1 MAALPAAL
9 LAVAAVCA
17 GDAAARTFPFGAR
30 TRAVNDLGNQFVPF
44 HAHLWDLLHGRAG
57 GGVLLNWRSGYGTS
71 LLPDLGTYLT
81 SPFALLV
88 AVFPRERIDLAVYVV
103 TVLKPGAAAAAMAV
117 VLLRQ
122 RRGPRWGA
130 AVLGAAYALCGW
142 AVVEAA
148 YNPMWLDGL
157 IAFPLL
163 CLVVEW
169 VREGRR
175 AVLGPVVVALCWAAN
190 FYTAY
195 MATLGAGLVLL
206 VRIAVGA
213 GAGRAGSAERGSG
226 GVAGRGTGAVL
237 GRAVL
242 TVLLGVGLAAPVLVP
257 VFLGSRHA
265 YPGWTRRFE
274 AAEWADVAARV
285 LPVTYS
291 FFTPALFL
299 GAGALLLAAA
309 LPFHRAV
316 AGRERGG
323 WCALAAG
330 VVLSAQWEPTHLVW
344 HVFATPNGS
353 PYRQT
358 FVLAGVVVMAAWTGV
373 AAGGWP
379 GWRPLL
385 GGAAV
390 LGAVAAGAA
399 GSALVS
405 GAAYGLFG
413 GAALVAVAGVLLLRA
428 GAGPVRGAGSGR
440 EALSEAG
447 PRGDGLWGAG
457 ALRRAGGGR
466 RSPRGAG
473 LRGVRRGAGHGRRVL
488 RGAGG
493 LLLAGTVVVP
503 GAATTAYADR
513 ERPARLDH
521 YPSWGAAHDVRAA
534 AVRGADGWPGHRT
547 EPGRPQLTG
556 NDPLLVGGQGAAYY
570 SSHTPEVWTRTLAAL
585 GGGWTSHG
593 RSLQSLDNPVTDAL
607 FAVGARWRDGR
618 LVWNAQRL
626 PLVTVRPS
634 GPRELRYGASAF
646 RNQEL
651 LLGSRVYGLPS
662 DGVCPVGHEVF
673 AWAPDFTGTARLG
686 GGRPVELRGG
696 LPKRRAAMTPLG
708 VQRVAGAR
716 VEWRGRGAV
725 PGGSVGC
732 LDRALLGE
740 AVARLRAGAAVDVR
754 VDGDRVEARLA
765 PGARGVA
772 VLAAPRIAGWRC
784 EGRPAGEHLGL
795 VAVRVPPGARSV
807 SCAFRTP
814 GLRAGAAAGALAVA
828 GLVVAGFALRP
839 PGPAGP
845 AGVARPAGPTG
856 AAGMAG
862 ASGVAAPAGVVR
874 AVGARLRRARRP
886 YATKTSPAHHRA
898 VSRERGGAA

>member
-1 MAALPAAL
+1 MCGALSAL
-9 LAVAAVCA
+9 FAVVAVCA
-17 GDAAARTFPFGAR
+17 GDAVARTFPFGPR

-57 GGVLLNWRSGYGTS
+57 GGTLLNWRSGYGTS

-81 SPFALLV
+81 SPFAVLV
-88 AVFPRERIDLAVYVV
+88 AAFPRERIDLAVYVV
-103 TVLKPGAAAAAMAV
+103 TVLKLGSAAAAMAV

-122 RRGPRWGA
+122 RRGSRWGA

-142 AVVEAA
+142 AVVEAS

-157 IAFPLL
+157 VAFPLL

-175 AVLGPVVVALCWAAN
+175 PLLGPVVVALCWAAN

-195 MATLGAGLVLL
+195 MATLGAALVLAARL
-206 VRIAVGA
+206 GAGGGAGLPGTGAGLPGA
-213 GAGRAGSAERGSG
+213 GASGAGASG
-226 GVAGRGTGAVL
+226 VVEGRGARGVVRVWARAVGTVVL
-237 GRAVL
+237 GVC
-242 TVLLGVGLAAPVLVP
+242 LAGPVLVP

-285 LPVTYS
+285 LPATYS

-316 AGRERGG
+316 DGRERLVWGG
-323 WCALAAG
+323 LVAG
-330 VVLSAQWEPTHLVW
+330 VLLSAQWEPTHLVW

-379 GWRPLL
+379 GWRALL
-385 GGAAV
+385 GGAAL
-390 LGAVAAGAA
+390 LGVVAAVAS
-399 GSALVS
+399 GSGLVT

-413 GAALVAVAGVLLLRA
+413 AGGVVAVGAVVLLRAASGAGRA
-428 GAGPVRGAGSGR
+428 GAGAGGARGRGRPVVRGVG
-440 EALSEAG
+440 
-447 PRGDGLWGAG
+447 G
-457 ALRRAGGGR
+457 AL
-466 RSPRGAG
+466 
-473 LRGVRRGAGHGRRVL
+473 
-488 RGAGG
+488 
-493 LLLAGTVVVP
+493 LAVSVVVP
-503 GAATTAYADR
+503 AAATTAYADR
-513 ERPARLDH
+513 ERPARLDD
-521 YPSWGAAHDVRAA
+521 YPAWGAAHDARAA
-534 AVRGADGWPGHRT
+534 AVRGADGWPAYRT
-547 EPGRPQLTG
+547 DPGRPQLTG
-556 NDPLLVGGQGAAYY
+556 NDPLLLGGQGAAYY

-593 RSLQSLDNPVTDAL
+593 RNLQSLDNPVTDAL
-607 FAVGARWRDGR
+607 FAVGARWRDGVLTR
-618 LVWNAQRL
+618 TDERL
-626 PLVTVRPS
+626 PLVTVRAEGVAEAGAGAGDAGAGTGVA
-634 GPRELRYGASAF
+634 GPGTGRELRYGASAF

-651 LLGSRVYGLPS
+651 LLGSRVYDLPA
-662 DGVCPVGHEVF
+662 DGVCPVGSDVF

-686 GGRPVELRGG
+686 GTGRPAELRGG

-708 VQRVAGAR
+708 TQRVAGTR

-725 PGGSVGC
+725 PDGAVGC
-732 LDRALLGE
+732 LDRGRLSE

-754 VDGDRVEARLA
+754 VDGDEVRATLPPDA
-765 PGARGVA
+765 HGVA
-772 VLAAPRIAGWRC
+772 VLSAPRIAGWRC
-784 EGRPAGEHLGL
+784 QGRPAGEHLGL
-795 VAVRVPPGARSV
+795 VAVEVAPGERSV

-814 GLRAGAAAGALAVA
+814 GLRGGAAAGAGALVVLAAVA
-828 GLVVAGFALRP
+828 
-839 PGPAGP
+839 
-845 AGVARPAGPTG
+845 AR
-856 AAGMAG
+856 
-862 ASGVAAPAGVVR
+862 V
-874 AVGARLRRARRP
+874 RRARRP
-886 YATKTSPAHHRA
+886 YATKTSPVHHRA
-898 VSRERGGAA
+898 VSREPAGAA